1 MRLQFNDTRCGD
13 YYRSKSAWQY
23 GLKQLIFP
31 KDTLTVEDRAY
42 FYFEFMLNRIK
53 ADNIFVTRIKSSTLY
68 LKITELEL
76 TNHIDQGILKDK
88 IIQLCKENR
97 ILEQKLRFVHVYK
110 EDVNKAI
117 AITTNQLDW
126 EYNTIA

>member
-1 MRLQFNDTRCGD
+1 
-13 YYRSKSAWQY
+13 
-23 GLKQLIFP
+23 
-31 KDTLTVEDRAY
+31 
-42 FYFEFMLNRIK
+42 MLNRIK